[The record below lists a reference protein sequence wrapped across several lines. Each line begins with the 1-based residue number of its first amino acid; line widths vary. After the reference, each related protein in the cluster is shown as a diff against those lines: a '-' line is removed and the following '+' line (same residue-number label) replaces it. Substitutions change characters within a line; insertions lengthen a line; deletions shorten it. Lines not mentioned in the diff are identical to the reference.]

1 MGRPKI
7 NDYTVA
13 NMAEILN
20 VGWAMMSNVIDV
32 FELKPIEIRYGFI
45 PIYSK
50 ESFEKLK
57 WYFDNRKIIPQL
69 AEEYNTSPYI
79 IRRFLKD
86 NNLYDK
92 RLSYNGFALTDEQK
106 ENLIKWLN
114 KPLTE
119 KLIEGKIKNFG
130 SLENYKKEMVANV
143 QKTTEE
149 KYRKLY
155 GDDWK
160 KEIYGKRSKESAYEK
175 FGGEEEYKKKVSM
188 KSKERWENMTDEEK
202 QDMKERMLE
211 GNERKHGNKW
221 YNNNAQCRATKQER
235 YGNEFYNNSEQAT
248 KTTIERYKTKNVSYK
263 YFYDDIWF
271 DSSWEVQYYEYL
283 KRNNINF
290 KYHPCRI
297 KMENGRYYEPD
308 FLLVDDNKL
317 VEIKNS
323 FYVDENGK
331 LRDFADSKTKTHIYK
346 QKCMEENNVLVI
358 IDIEP
363 YRQFT
368 DWEMKQLR
376 KSSKILLD
384 KKKEERRKNKGKKTT

>member
-1 MGRPKI
+1 MWETK
-7 NDYTVA
+7 
-13 NMAEILN
+13 
-20 VGWAMMSNVIDV
+20 
-32 FELKPIEIRYGFI
+32 
-45 PIYSK
+45 
-50 ESFEKLK
+50 EKL
-57 WYFDNRKIIPQL
+57 Y
-69 AEEYNTSPYI
+69 
-79 IRRFLKD
+79 
-86 NNLYDK
+86 
-92 RLSYNGFALTDEQK
+92 
-106 ENLIKWLN
+106 
-114 KPLTE
+114 
-119 KLIEGKIKNFG
+119 
-130 SLENYKKEMVANV
+130 
-143 QKTTEE
+143 
-149 KYRKLY
+149 
-155 GDDWK
+155 
-160 KEIYGKRSKESAYEK
+160 
-175 FGGEEEYKKKVSM
+175 
-188 KSKERWENMTDEEK
+188 
-202 QDMKERMLE
+202 
-211 GNERKHGNKW
+211 GNKW
-221 YNNNAQCRATKQER
+221 YNNNAKCRETKKER
-235 YGNEFYNNSEQAT
+235 YGDEFYNNSEQAT
-248 KTTIERYKTKNVSYK
+248 KTTINRYKTKNVSYK
-263 YFYDDIWF
+263 YFYDNIWF

-384 KKKEERRKNKGKKTT
+384 KKKEEKRKNKGKKLLEKQLEED